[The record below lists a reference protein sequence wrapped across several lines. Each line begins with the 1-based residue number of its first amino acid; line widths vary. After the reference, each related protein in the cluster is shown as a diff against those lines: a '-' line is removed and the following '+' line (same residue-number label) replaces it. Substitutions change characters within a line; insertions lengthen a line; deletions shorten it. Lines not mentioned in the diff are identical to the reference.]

1 MMEITQYAPVVI
13 PTLNRYEHF
22 KRCLESLERCSGAE
36 YTDVYIGLDYPP
48 SDKYIEGWKLIDEYL
63 INKEGK
69 NGFKN
74 LIVKRRETNC
84 GVGGPTDNGDL
95 LVKEILLDYD
105 RYIFTEDDNEFSP
118 NFLEYVNW
126 GLEKYEE
133 DESVYAICGYNDI
146 NSLGFENNVFKIDVL
161 FNAWGYGCWSSRR
174 EKFLKIKDY
183 DYLVEYVRGYKWSDV
198 FSSTIIIKSS
208 ILFQIANK
216 TFWGDVLR
224 NLLPAEERWCIFPTI
239 SKVRNWGWDGSG
251 THGGSPEAL
260 KRYSTLPIDSS
271 VHFSPIIKGE
281 LYNQLVLDRFKQ
293 KYKRPIKL
301 YIRAAISLLTFKA
314 TGYIPVSNKQ
324 SKWCKVKLQKVQ

>member
-1 MMEITQYAPVVI
+1 MSEITQYAPVVI

-22 KRCLESLERCSGAE
+22 KRCLESLERCTWAE
-36 YTDVYIGLDYPP
+36 HTDVYVALDYPP
-48 SDKYIEGWKLIDEYL
+48 SEKYVNGWKKIDDFLHE
-63 INKEGK
+63 KEKG
-69 NGFKN
+69 NGFKSLVVRRRDHN
-74 LIVKRRETNC
+74 L
-84 GVGGPTDNGDL
+84 GVGHPNSNSTL
-95 LVKEILLDYD
+95 LLREVKEMYD

-118 NFLEYVNW
+118 NFLEYINW
-126 GLEKYEE
+126 GLEKYEK

-146 NSLGFENNVFKIDVL
+146 NSQGFENNVYKINVL
-161 FNAWGYGCWSSRR
+161 FNAWGYGCWFSRR
-174 EKFLKIKDY
+174 EKFLKIKDH
-183 DYLVEYVRGYKWSDV
+183 DFLVEYVKGYKWSDV

-216 TFWGDVLR
+216 KFWGDVLR

-271 VHFSPIIKGE
+271 EHFSPIIEGE

-301 YIRAAISLLTFKA
+301 YVRAAISLLTFKA
-314 TGYIPVSNKQ
+314 TGYIPVINKQ
-324 SKWCKVKLQKVQ
+324 SKWCKVKLLKVQ